1 MRMDIG
7 REAKY
12 LEASIRRLI
21 SAVRRRYARPE
32 EAEQG
37 YGWWVLACGE
47 PFKDAALAERDALRD
62 RLRAEVEQAGIVLP
76 ELIWVW
82 DEDNCVQLVITTL
95 PTRTGPS
102 AWPSGCGP
110 RGCACAWR
118 ANGSD
123 PREEHIYI

>member
-1 MRMDIG
+1 MQQREDDMRMDIG

-47 PFKDAALAERDALRD
+47 PFKDAALAERNALRD

-95 PTRTGPS
+95 PTQD
-102 AWPSGCGP
+102 
-110 RGCACAWR
+110 R
-118 ANGSD
+118 AERVAERLRAKGLRMRVA
-123 PREEHIYI
+123 RERF

>member
-1 MRMDIG
+1 MRMDIE

-32 EAEQG
+32 ETEQD

-47 PFKDAALAERDALRD
+47 PFGDAALAERDVLRD
-62 RLRAEVEQAGIVLP
+62 RLRAEVEQAGIMLP

-82 DEDNCVQLVITTL
+82 DEDDCVQLVITTL
-95 PTRTGPS
+95 PTQD
-102 AWPSGCGP
+102 
-110 RGCACAWR
+110 R
-118 ANGSD
+118 AERVAERLRAKGLRMRVA
-123 PREEHIYI
+123 RERF

>member
-1 MRMDIG
+1 MQQREDDMRMDIG

-32 EAEQG
+32 ETEQD

-47 PFKDAALAERDALRD
+47 PFGDAALAERDVLRD
-62 RLRAEVEQAGIVLP
+62 RLRAEVEQAGIMLP

-82 DEDNCVQLVITTL
+82 DEDDCVQLVITTL
-95 PTRTGPS
+95 PTQD
-102 AWPSGCGP
+102 
-110 RGCACAWR
+110 R
-118 ANGSD
+118 AERVAERLRAKGLRMRVA
-123 PREEHIYI
+123 RERF